1 MHHQIKCPL
10 FLKNMGRYLKYRLKY
25 IQIFEKLER
34 KRVLR
39 QNYQKKGTIFIVII
53 PNKNHKKILKLP
65 KF

>member
-1 MHHQIKCPL
+1 
-10 FLKNMGRYLKYRLKY
+10 MGRYLKYRLKY